1 VICAVGLATG
11 LQFCAIVHKADGTS
25 FGSVVTTLAPG
36 AEVTTWN
43 VHVTASDSEKPTVVD
58 TAVIVPGA
66 AGVVLTP
73 FKETGA
79 AEDTHLTA
87 EAL

>member
-43 VHVTASDSEKPTVVD
+43 VHVTLSVSEKPTVVV
-58 TAVIVPGA
+58 TAAIVPGA
-66 AGVVLTP
+66 AFVMLTP
-73 FKETGA
+73 FKETGF
-79 AEDTHLTA
+79 AEDTHETL
-87 EAL
+87 EG